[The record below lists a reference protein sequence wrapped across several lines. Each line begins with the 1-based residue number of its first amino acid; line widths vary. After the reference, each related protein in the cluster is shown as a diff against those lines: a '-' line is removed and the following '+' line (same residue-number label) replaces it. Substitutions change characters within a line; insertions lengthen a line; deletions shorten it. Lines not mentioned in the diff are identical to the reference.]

1 MQGRPML
8 MPALWG
14 GLAIGILSALP
25 FVGALNLCCC
35 LWVVTGGMLA
45 AYVLQSNTPEP
56 ITAGDGAVVGLLAGI
71 AGAFVYAIV
80 SLPLN
85 ILLGPVQRRAMSSFV
100 EQIPNLPPEVRDAF
114 GNVGST
120 EMAALGL
127 IMGFV
132 MMLFV
137 GGIFATAGGLL
148 GSVFFKKKAAPP
160 SDLSVPPPYEV

>member
-1 MQGRPML
+1 ML

-56 ITAGDGAVVGLLAGI
+56 ISAGDGAVVGLLAGI
-71 AGAFVYAIV
+71 AGAFVYAVV

-85 ILLGPVQRRAMSSFV
+85 MLLGPVQRRAMSSFV
-100 EQIPNLPPEVRDAF
+100 EQIPNLPPEVRDAV
-114 GNVGST
+114 GSVGST

-132 MMLFV
+132 VMLFV
-137 GGIFATAGGLL
+137 GGIFATTGGLL

-160 SDLSVPPPYEV
+160 SNTSVPPPYEV

>member
-56 ITAGDGAVVGLLAGI
+56 ISAGDGAVVGLLAGI
-71 AGAFVYAIV
+71 AGAFVYAVV

-85 ILLGPVQRRAMSSFV
+85 MLLGPVQRRAMSSFV
-100 EQIPNLPPEVRDAF
+100 EQIPNLPPEVRDAV
-114 GNVGST
+114 GSVGST

-132 MMLFV
+132 VMLFV
-137 GGIFATAGGLL
+137 GGIFATTGGLL

-160 SDLSVPPPYEV
+160 SNTSVPPPYEV

>member
-25 FVGALNLCCC
+25 FVSVLNLCCC

-45 AYVLQSNTPEP
+45 AYVLQSNAPQP
-56 ITAGDGAVVGLLAGI
+56 ITTGDGAAVGLLAGI
-71 AGAFVYAIV
+71 AGAFVYTVV

-85 ILLGPVQRRAMSSFV
+85 LMLGPIQRRAMSRV
-100 EQIPNLPPEVRDAF
+100 IEQVPNLPTELRDAV
-114 GNVGST
+114 GNVGSG
-120 EMAALGL
+120 EMAAFGL

-137 GGIFATAGGLL
+137 GAIFATVGGLL
-148 GSVFFKKKAAPP
+148 GAVLFKKKETPP
-160 SDLSVPPPYEV
+160 VPEPPPYLQ